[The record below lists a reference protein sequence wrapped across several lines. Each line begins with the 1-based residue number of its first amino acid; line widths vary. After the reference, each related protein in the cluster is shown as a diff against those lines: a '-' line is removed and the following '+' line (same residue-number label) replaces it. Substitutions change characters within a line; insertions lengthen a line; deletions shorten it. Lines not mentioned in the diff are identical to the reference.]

1 MTAADFP
8 IKEEEGAGPYFS
20 LDSGGILV
28 LYFPLLTL
36 FLYALIKQ
44 CVVRRRHFTK
54 GTSSKLKRP
63 GLVFTPSRPPET
75 EYREKKKIPIDPI
88 RVFIRKKNNK

>member
-1 MTAADFP
+1 MSEPRKEEEEKKGNIWWKLLLKRSFALENMNVSMTAVDFP

-44 CVVRRRHFTK
+44 CV
-54 GTSSKLKRP
+54 
-63 GLVFTPSRPPET
+63 
-75 EYREKKKIPIDPI
+75 
-88 RVFIRKKNNK
+88 